1 MLVAFLGT
9 AILSGC
15 ATDVKT
21 IDELS
26 KAVSSELSVSKD
38 QTKGLEPIA
47 LTGGMRSAIRAAVQD
62 SESYQAALAQERDA
76 FARVGVAESVRKPQ
90 LSANGN
96 LGALRETGGVNSPK
110 TTTGLA
116 GGLSV
121 SQLLFDGGRTAAE
134 VNIANV
140 EALAARADRVVRGNE
155 LALQAAR
162 AWASLWQYQEQ
173 LSLLES
179 QKAQMNGVVSQIQ
192 RMADNGMLDRS
203 VLDSARRQIADVAIE
218 ESTLRSSY
226 EAAEVQFERFFN
238 HAPANIARPER
249 IVSSVEAKQLV
260 TASDLAPGMQ
270 RSALDLILARV
281 SLDRAKAEFS
291 PTTNLRAGVS
301 SPLEEGEST
310 DITLG
315 IAFEYTFSD
324 GGRRR
329 AELEAAQARVE
340 AAEKLLQE
348 AQRGYEA
355 EVQSIES
362 QLVAIERAMPLVEE
376 KIRLTSSEADI
387 AKSQIATGQ
396 SNLRQLVEASLE
408 QYRAR
413 TSLIAMQSEH
423 IALLLT
429 IASRTGALT
438 EKLGI
443 IADDVD

>member
-1 MLVAFLGT
+1 
-9 AILSGC
+9 
-15 ATDVKT
+15 
-21 IDELS
+21 
-26 KAVSSELSVSKD
+26 
-38 QTKGLEPIA
+38 
-47 LTGGMRSAIRAAVQD
+47 
-62 SESYQAALAQERDA
+62 
-76 FARVGVAESVRKPQ
+76 
-90 LSANGN
+90 
-96 LGALRETGGVNSPK
+96 
-110 TTTGLA
+110 
-116 GGLSV
+116 
-121 SQLLFDGGRTAAE
+121 
-134 VNIANV
+134 
-140 EALAARADRVVRGNE
+140 
-155 LALQAAR
+155 
-162 AWASLWQYQEQ
+162 
-173 LSLLES
+173 
-179 QKAQMNGVVSQIQ
+179 MNGVVSQIQ

-376 KIRLTSSEADI
+376 KICLTSSEADI